1 MNDYEKER
9 FEKAL
14 YYKVSRTADGKSWEY
29 YDRKEKKWVGPFKTE
44 REATDAYWGR
54 DK

>member
-1 MNDYEKER
+1 MNDYEKEQ

-14 YYKVSRTADGKSWEY
+14 AFNVSRTEDGKSWRY
-29 YDRKEKKWVGPFKTE
+29 YNRKKGEWVGPFKTE
-44 REATDAYWGR
+44 KEAEDSYWGR